1 MSAPDV
7 APAEI
12 PTLAELPPKGRAI
25 VLAYVES
32 ERASA
37 IVRGIELGRAEMYAA
52 WAARAEVSAAVAR
65 SIASQ
70 PSYAAL
76 CVLRGEPD
84 RGAAALATLVRNGV
98 IAA

>member
-1 MSAPDV
+1 MTDT
-7 APAEI
+7 I
-12 PTLAELPPKGRAI
+12 PTLAELPAKGRAI

-37 IVRGIELGRAEMYAA
+37 IVRGIEIGRAEMYAA
-52 WAARAEVSAAVAR
+52 WESRAVVSAAVAR

-76 CVLRGEPD
+76 CVVRGEPD
-84 RGAAALATLVRNGV
+84 RAAAQIATLERNGV